1 MVDPGKIISPGR
13 LGSGGGG
20 EVSEYVLCVCFFCVC
35 LLCLSVYVEKRAL
48 YLSFRTSMW
57 QNTVFQYFTMFLCVH
72 KAGEQIDPKE

>member
-1 MVDPGKIISPGR
+1 MVDPGKIISPGW

-20 EVSEYVLCVCFFCVC
+20 KSQNMYCVCVFFVC

>member
-1 MVDPGKIISPGR
+1 MIQVKPFLQGG

-20 EVSEYVLCVCFFCVC
+20 ESLRICIVCVFFCVF